1 MTKSTS
7 IIIPAFKEEEKI
19 KNTLTGIIDSFQKE
33 NIKFEILVVIDIVSN
48 DKTFD
53 IVKDLSNSFNEI
65 KIITR
70 NGKLGVASAIKEGIL
85 NVSNEISL
93 IVMGDLSES
102 PEDLVKMILKMNSGY
117 DMVFANRFTQKSTFH
132 QYPYKKFIVN
142 RICNWTAKT
151 LFHIN
156 SKDITNAVKA
166 YKSSILKNIV
176 IKSTSFEIFLELPLK
191 AYIGGGKN
199 FTEISSSHFAGDPK
213 NSKFSILK
221 DGPKYVKILIHCLTF
236 SR

>member
-19 KNTLTGIIDSFQKE
+19 KNTLTGIINSFQKE

-117 DMVFANRFTQKSTFH
+117 DMVFANRFTQKRHEIGLSWLLYGF
-132 QYPYKKFIVN
+132 YKK
-142 RICNWTAKT
+142 
-151 LFHIN
+151 
-156 SKDITNAVKA
+156 SKA
-166 YKSSILKNIV
+166 
-176 IKSTSFEIFLELPLK
+176 
-191 AYIGGGKN
+191 
-199 FTEISSSHFAGDPK
+199 
-213 NSKFSILK
+213 
-221 DGPKYVKILIHCLTF
+221 
-236 SR
+236 